1 MDIEF
6 RAERLKDGGPVLNWI
21 ADRALMLA
29 DWLLVKFSDYAEIYV
44 MEFDLGDLDDEDVG
58 E

>member
-6 RAERLKDGGPVLNWI
+6 RAERREDGGPVLNWI
-21 ADRALMLA
+21 ADRAIRISE
-29 DWLLVKFSDYAEIYV
+29 WLFLKFEKYATVYV
-44 MEFDLGDLDDEDVG
+44 MEYSLDEEDED

>member
-6 RAERLKDGGPVLNWI
+6 RAERREDGGPVLNWI
-21 ADRALMLA
+21 ADIAIKISE
-29 DWLLVKFSDYAEIYV
+29 WLFLKFEKYATVYV
-44 MEFDLGDLDDEDVG
+44 MEYSLDEEDED